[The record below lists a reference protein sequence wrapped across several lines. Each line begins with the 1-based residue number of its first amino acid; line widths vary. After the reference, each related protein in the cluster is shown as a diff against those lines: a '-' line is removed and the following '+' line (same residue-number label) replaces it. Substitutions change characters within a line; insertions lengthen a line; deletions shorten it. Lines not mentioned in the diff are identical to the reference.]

1 MATRSLTPATGSEG
15 RKETAKRSEA
25 VGPGR
30 AGAAHLGGSGQRE
43 EGAAGRKSNAA
54 ISMAASCSKVLGH
67 KRERGE
73 SGAGHVP
80 SSWTLSLWFS
90 FHQRN
95 SQLLH
100 LIHPQAGIPVFL
112 PFFLIPSPKSFLS
125 SCDPGTIPRQKHL

>member
-15 RKETAKRSEA
+15 RKEIAKRSEA

-95 SQLLH
+95 SPTLAFNPPPGWDSH
-100 LIHPQAGIPVFL
+100 L
-112 PFFLIPSPKSFLS
+112 PSLFPHSKPKKFSFL
-125 SCDPGTIPRQKHL
+125 T